1 MKSLPITQKCKS
13 SPNKMNEAI
22 VAGEAQ
28 TRKTFLDLGAE
39 VQKGLEG
46 DKKNTQK
53 REPNTTDAE
62 ENKPNPFNKF
72 KAPSM
77 QEMKINVPDLGSAI
91 SNLLKQ

>member
-28 TRKTFLDLGAE
+28 TKETFLDLGAE

-53 REPNTTDAE
+53 RKPDTTDAE

-72 KAPSM
+72 KVPSM
-77 QEMKINVPDLGSAI
+77 QEMKINVPDLGSSI